1 MPAAARRGKRMTH
14 ERGADTAVAPIAC
27 NGHRSEKQ
35 SGLTGAANDMP
46 AAGRADNSLAVRRH
60 EGEVVGRPPSVT
72 QALRA
77 FEPSAFAEGFVE

>member
-1 MPAAARRGKRMTH
+1 
-14 ERGADTAVAPIAC
+14 
-27 NGHRSEKQ
+27 
-35 SGLTGAANDMP
+35 MP